1 MLLSTLSRFTV
12 SSAMS
17 FKIQGILLLAIA
29 CGPLSAAPKRILFLA
44 GHDTHAWGQHR
55 HGAGSRLLCD
65 ALMEGGEVD
74 AEVVREWPSAEAL
87 AKADALVIYADG
99 WDAHPANDKL
109 AEVEAFMNA
118 GKGLVALHWA
128 TGIQA
133 ADPASKNQK
142 DDPRRLKWRE
152 LMGADFEAYYSIS
165 NFWQM
170 KSSEHADHPVMR
182 GVKPFSLYDECYFL
196 LRECD
201 HDHGKIQPMFRV
213 HPPKNLVEPGLSPYR
228 GNDAARAAMDSD
240 MSHWDAW
247 AFPRPKGGRAF
258 GFTGGHFLWSW
269 ANDDARKM
277 VLNGILW
284 SAGAEVPEAGRD
296 SKTPDAKRFLEG
308 LEKENPGW
316 TAESLQYHLDRA
328 ARGEIVPWGDYSNKP
343 LPAPPVSLFDGKSLD
358 GWEIRPGEEKWWKV
372 QDGTITG
379 GSLEQQVP
387 HNTFIATKK
396 RYANFELRLKV
407 KLTKGEGF
415 MNSGVQIRSVR
426 LPDNPEM
433 SGYQVDAGIDWWGKM
448 YDESRRNKVVGEPV
462 DAAAV
467 KAAAKDWDWNNYVIR
482 CEGRRIRSWINGVP
496 ALDYTEQDAAIPQ
509 EGLIGLQAHGG
520 GKVLAQFKDIR
531 IEELPATAGMPKW
544 EDASTRSPESEMAS
558 FKLREGFEVELVASE
573 KEGVGKPITM
583 AWDHAGRMWTMT
595 ALEYPVDANENQ
607 AAAEALYEKGGK
619 DKVLVFDEPWK
630 PGPQTPRVFVDKLAI
645 PLGILPWKDGVLVQH
660 GTEIRRYVDADKDG
674 KAEDHEVVLKGY
686 GIQDSHLFP
695 HQFERTAG
703 GWFYLAQGLFN
714 YSKVVRPD
722 GSAFVSGEKEV
733 PFNQCKLARAKLDGS
748 DFGLL
753 TAGPNNI
760 WGFAIGKDGRE
771 FLQEA
776 NDLGH
781 PVSEFID
788 GSHYPTGSPE
798 KLESYAPQVP
808 ASTPGQPM
816 GGTGLSGLVL
826 ADDTDSAFA
835 AKWPGEQVFYI
846 ANPITNR
853 IQIVTL
859 SSDEKGQPV
868 YKKQEDFLVSSDE
881 WFRPVSIQ
889 FGPDG
894 CLYIADWYNKIIS
907 HNEVPRNHPERDK
920 TKGRIWRVKPKGFQ
934 PAACPDLTK
943 LASEELLGLLGA
955 PNNRIG
961 RMAWQEIG
969 DRAEPAMVPL
979 LGAIAMDDS
988 QPVPRRLGALWAV
1001 REMRS
1006 LNRDLLLKLASDKNP
1021 HLRREVIEAAAD
1033 ARLLGGNLFLRMVY
1047 HSTEAGRDFGVDC
1060 ALANALFYH
1069 KEPTTA
1075 MISAIA
1081 ALAPPP
1087 AEGDGRAAYEANFLR
1102 YLVRRALEAHP
1113 GVTWTAFANPNL
1125 ESEEAKRICILA
1137 SPPEDGALALVKL
1150 LPKITRPLDADE
1162 IALLGSRLSQPAV
1175 AKAFGKELGKKSSRE
1190 GLLRALLR
1198 LDPIAASNEAL
1209 REAVTTTTEQMMGE
1223 SPDKLALAMDLARRF
1238 RLTELAPAFRVL
1250 ATREK
1255 DPAELAGL
1263 LRTLNEIQAAD
1274 AAMCRLH
1281 LDHADPGVAREAM
1294 VGYATAGGPEAVEE
1308 IGRRWS
1314 RLSGAMRQFAV
1325 GGMVSNK
1332 PSAEAFARSVAQ
1344 GGFTGFDPSAL
1355 EKLATVLGRE
1365 HVEFQRLL
1373 TSVEGI
1379 MLPALKFPGR
1389 RDAVFEG
1396 GFTLAGPFTVESWV
1410 KLEPGIDNRDGLLGT
1425 RGGGPD
1431 INFYDARLRLYSG
1444 STDVVIADHPVEAGK
1459 WTHCAVTRDEEG
1471 KVALYLDGESVGISP
1486 GTFTAAIPSLDIGRA
1501 NQPGGTLGTF
1511 LEYRIWNVARTPA
1524 EILEGYRTRLPLAA
1538 APAGLVMKVSGE
1550 APGPR
1555 PSGGAAVEWVSDF
1568 PELLTPD
1575 AAKAL
1580 AVKFERIRTLAA
1592 RPGDAAAGKQLFQAT
1607 CMICHQAQGQGIAIG
1622 PDLSGAG
1629 AMGTESLLRNILTP
1643 NAQLESGYY
1652 RHDVAL
1658 SDGSLVSGFLASE
1671 NQEMLVLRQIG
1682 ADERAIPKAQVKE
1695 HTVSKRSLMP
1705 EGLLDGFS
1713 DKQVGDLFSYLSGLK

>member
-1 MLLSTLSRFTV
+1 MR
-12 SSAMS
+12 
-17 FKIQGILLLAIA
+17 FKIQGILLLAFA
-29 CGPLSAAPKRILFLA
+29 CSPLSAAPKRILFLA

-65 ALMEGGEVD
+65 SLKEGGAVD
-74 AEVVREWPSAEAL
+74 AEVITEWPSAEAL

-133 ADPASKNQK
+133 ADPGSKNQK
-142 DDPRRLKWRE
+142 DDPRRIKWRE

-165 NFWQM
+165 NFWEM

-201 HDHGKIQPMFRV
+201 HDHGKVLPMFRV
-213 HPPKNLVEPGLSPYR
+213 HPAKDLVEPGLSPYR
-228 GNDAARAAMDSD
+228 GNDAARAAMESD
-240 MSHWDAW
+240 TMHWDAW
-247 AFPRPKGGRAF
+247 AFPRAKGGRAF

-269 ANDDARKM
+269 ANDEARKM

-284 SAGAEVPEAGRD
+284 SAGAEVPAEGRG
-296 SKTPDAKRFLEG
+296 SKTPDAKRFLAG
-308 LEKENPGW
+308 QEKENPGW
-316 TAESLQYHLDRA
+316 TEEALQYHLDRA
-328 ARGEIVPWGDYSNKP
+328 AKGEIVQWGNYSNKP
-343 LPAPPVSLFDGKSLD
+343 LPAPPVSLFDGKSLE
-358 GWEIRPGEEKWWKV
+358 GWELRSGEEKWWKV
-372 QDGTITG
+372 EDGMITG
-379 GSLEQQVP
+379 GSLEQEVP
-387 HNTFIATKK
+387 HNTFLASKK

-407 KLTKGEGF
+407 KLSKGSGF

-462 DAAAV
+462 DAAAI
-467 KAAAKDWDWNNYVIR
+467 KAAAKDWDWNDYVIR

-509 EGLIGLQAHGG
+509 EGLIGLQTHGG
-520 GKVLAQFKDIR
+520 GKLLAQFKDIT
-531 IEELPATAGMPKW
+531 IEELPATPGMPKW
-544 EDASTRSPESEMAS
+544 EDASNRSPESEMAS
-558 FKLREGFEVELVASE
+558 FKLPEGFEVELVASE

-595 ALEYPVDANENQ
+595 ALEYPVDANESQ
-607 AAAEALYEKGGK
+607 AAAEALYASGGK

-660 GTEIRRYVDADKDG
+660 GTEIRRYSDTDKDG
-674 KAEDHEVVLKGY
+674 KAEKHEVILKGF

-695 HQFERTAG
+695 HQFERAPG

-722 GSAFVSGEKEV
+722 GSAFASGETEV
-733 PFNQCKLARAKLDGS
+733 PLNQCKLARAKLDGS

-776 NDLGH
+776 NDIGH

-798 KLESYAPQVP
+798 KLKPYAPQVP

-816 GGTGLSGLVL
+816 GGTGLSGLVV
-826 ADDTDSAFA
+826 ADDTDSPFA
-835 AKWPGEQVFYI
+835 ARWPGQRVFYI

-859 SSDEKGQPV
+859 AEDEKGRPI

-920 TKGRIWRVKPKGFQ
+920 TRGRIWRVKAKGFQ
-934 PAACPDLTK
+934 AEAAPNLTK
-943 LASEELLGLLGA
+943 MSSAELLNLLGA
-955 PNNRIG
+955 PNNRLG

-969 DRAEPAMVPL
+969 DRAEPDILPL
-979 LGAIAMDDS
+979 LSGIATDEAK
-988 QPVPRRLGALWAV
+988 PLPRRMGALWAV
-1001 REMRS
+1001 REMRA

-1021 HLRREVIEAAAD
+1021 DLRREAVEAAAD
-1033 ARLLGGNLFLRMVY
+1033 ARLLGGNLFLRMI
-1047 HSTEAGRDFGVDC
+1047 HHATEAGRDFGVDC
-1060 ALANALFYH
+1060 ALANALYYH

-1081 ALAPPP
+1081 ALAPAPG
-1087 AEGDGRAAYEANFLR
+1087 EGNDRGAYEASFLR

-1113 GVTWTAFANPNL
+1113 GVTWTAFGNPSM
-1125 ESEEAKRICILA
+1125 ESEESKRICVLA
-1137 SPPEDGALALVKL
+1137 SAPDDGALALVKL

-1162 IALLGSRLSQPAV
+1162 VALLGSRLAQPAV
-1175 AKAFGKELGKKSSRE
+1175 AKAFGKELERKSSRE
-1190 GLLRALLR
+1190 GLLRALLS
-1198 LDPIAASNEAL
+1198 LDPVAASNVAL
-1209 REAVTTTTEQMMGE
+1209 RHAVAAATEQMLKE
-1223 SPDKLALAMDLARRF
+1223 SPDKLGLAMDLARRF
-1238 RLTELAPAFRVL
+1238 RISTLAPSFQAL
-1250 ATREK
+1250 ASREER
-1255 DPAELAGL
+1255 PAELAGL

-1274 AAMCRLH
+1274 AAMCKLH
-1281 LDHADPGVAREAM
+1281 LDHADPAVAREAM
-1294 VGYATAGGPEAVEE
+1294 VGYVGAGGAAAVEE
-1308 IGRRWS
+1308 IGVRWAK
-1314 RLSGAMRQFAV
+1314 LSGAMRQFAV

-1332 PSAEAFARSVAQ
+1332 ESAQAFARAVAQ
-1344 GGFTGFDPSAL
+1344 GGFAGFDPAAL
-1355 EKLATVLGRE
+1355 EKLAAVLGRGHADFE
-1365 HVEFQRLL
+1365 KLL

-1379 MLPALKFPGR
+1379 MLPALRFPGKQ
-1389 RDAVFEG
+1389 DAVFEG
-1396 GFTLAGPFTVESWV
+1396 GFDLAGPFTVESWV

-1444 STDVVIADHPVEAGK
+1444 SGDVVIADRPTEAGK
-1459 WTHCAVTRDEEG
+1459 WTHCAVTRDDAG
-1471 KVALYLDGESVGISP
+1471 KVALYLDGEVVGNSA
-1486 GTFTAAIPSLDIGRA
+1486 GSFTAAIPKVDIGRA
-1501 NQPGGTLGTF
+1501 NQPGGTAGSF
-1511 LEYRIWNVARTPA
+1511 LEYRIWDVARTPA
-1524 EILEGYRTRLPLAA
+1524 EILQNYRTRLPQEAK
-1538 APAGLVMKVSGE
+1538 PAGLVMKVNGE
-1550 APGPR
+1550 KPGPG
-1555 PSGGAAVEWVSDF
+1555 PAGGAAMEWTADF
-1568 PELLTPD
+1568 PELLTPEE
-1575 AAKAL
+1575 AQVL
-1580 AVKFERIRTLAA
+1580 AGKFERVRALAA
-1592 RPGDAAAGKQLFQAT
+1592 SPGDAAAGKQLFQAT
-1607 CMICHQAQGQGIAIG
+1607 CMICHQVQGQGIAIG

-1658 SDGSLVSGFLASE
+1658 DDGSLVSGFLASE

-1682 ADERAIPKAQVKE
+1682 ADERAIPKAQVKD

-1705 EGLLDGFS
+1705 EGLIDGFT
-1713 DKQVGDLFSYLSGLK
+1713 DQQVADLFSYLAGLK